1 MGGVWR
7 GNIKR
12 HIKKLGVSVSEEVVD
27 FINRAVDF
35 TIYDELVEVATKAI
49 IDNFPKYLESG
60 HLDKLCET
68 TWNKIKTK
76 LNSASKLHICCYHF

>member
-12 HIKKLGVSVSEEVVD
+12 HIKKLGESVSEEVVD
-27 FINRAVDF
+27 FINGAVDF

-49 IDNFPKYLESG
+49 IDNFPKYLEYLISFVR
-60 HLDKLCET
+60 LPWT
-68 TWNKIKTK
+68 R
-76 LNSASKLHICCYHF
+76 SKQS